1 MFKTIS
7 SYVAILITIV
17 LITACGFHLRGV
29 VDIPFKT
36 IYVKDNKTPITQDV
50 IRALKSNGVEVT
62 KEIEKAEVAFEIMS
76 DSNVKRI
83 LSLGG
88 GGAAAGAVREFELLH
103 VLTFRMRS
111 GKSESWSKTQ
121 TIENRRDFSF
131 DDKEILAKTYEE
143 AMLYDAMRQDA
154 VRELIR
160 RIVVFNPNES
170 ADEEEVLTP

>member
-7 SYVAILITIV
+7 SYVAVLITIV

-36 IYVKDNKTPITQDV
+36 IYVKENNTPITQDV

-76 DSNVKRI
+76 DSNVKRV
-83 LSLGG
+83 LSLAGG
-88 GGAAAGAVREFELLH
+88 RGVVREFELLH
-103 VLTFRMRS
+103 VMTFRMRS
-111 GKSESWSKTQ
+111 GKSKTWSKTQ
-121 TIENRRDFSF
+121 TIQNRRDFSF

>member
-76 DSNVKRI
+76 DNNVKRI

-88 GGAAAGAVREFELLH
+88 GVGVVREFELLH
-103 VLTFRMRS
+103 VMTFRMRS